1 MEKFDYG
8 IIGGGPAG
16 YTAGINLAK
25 QGYTVVLFEK
35 NKLGGTCL
43 NKGCIPTKSI
53 LHSAEIY
60 RNLKFISELTNDE
73 NFPQHFVLDY
83 SKVIEKKDK
92 IVEKVRK
99 SLELAVKNS
108 GVKTVY
114 EEACIKDKNTITAA
128 ETDYEVKNI
137 IVAAGSKPR
146 DVKGLEFDGQFIL
159 LSLIHI

>member
-1 MEKFDYG
+1 M
-8 IIGGGPAG
+8 
-16 YTAGINLAK
+16 
-25 QGYTVVLFEK
+25 
-35 NKLGGTCL
+35 

-128 ETDYEVKNI
+128 ETDYEVK
-137 IVAAGSKPR
+137 
-146 DVKGLEFDGQFIL
+146 IL
-159 LSLIHI
+159 LLQQGLNRVM